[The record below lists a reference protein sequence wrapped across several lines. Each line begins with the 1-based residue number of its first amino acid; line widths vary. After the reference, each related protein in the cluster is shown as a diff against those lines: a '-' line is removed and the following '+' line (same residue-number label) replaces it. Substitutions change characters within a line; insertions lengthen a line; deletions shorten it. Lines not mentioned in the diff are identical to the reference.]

1 MTKPPK
7 RWLDLP
13 WPVRVDKD
21 SRHASGLVT
30 GEEYIP
36 PTYDYSSRNI
46 MGRMASG
53 DDGIEHIKLTA
64 GQVIPGSPVSRNS
77 DWNIVPD
84 PSSDGGFRLVESS
97 FGDINPAQIPQ
108 QGSSSSIIY
117 GNGGIYQENRGNNPG
132 ESSKIPGIE
141 MTSGAADTSGVSSA
155 LGLPWPAS
163 NVLGSGMSSA
173 GVVST
178 GVSVPNSSQ
187 RPSANVLGSGMSS
200 AAVVGTGVYIGS
212 GYQRPSVSIL
222 GEGVGS
228 GGGGDKLS
236 NKGNQ
241 PTLHS
246 DQKVSQNGQQQS
258 HSISVESGSVGTLSS
273 PSSRTGWKVSTPV
286 QLQSQFL
293 PAAHWHG
300 SSVPVG
306 LSQKL
311 PSVATGGVPAGSQYL
326 PFPYPRS
333 PVHTEVSSVS
343 AL

>member
-7 RWLDLP
+7 RWVDLP
-13 WPVRVDKD
+13 WPVRVDKN

-36 PTYDYSSRNI
+36 PTYDYSSKNI

-53 DDGIEHIKLTA
+53 DDGIEHIKSTA
-64 GQVIPGSPVSRNS
+64 GQVIPGSPVSRRS

-108 QGSSSSIIY
+108 QGSSSNIIY
-117 GNGGIYQENRGNNPG
+117 GNGGIYQENKGNNSG
-132 ESSKIPGIE
+132 ESSKVAGTE
-141 MTSGAADTSGVSSA
+141 VTSGAADISGVSSA
-155 LGLPWPAS
+155 LGLQWPAS

-178 GVSVPNSSQ
+178 GLSVPNSSQ

-200 AAVVGTGVYIGS
+200 AVIVGTGVHIGS
-212 GYQRPSVSIL
+212 G
-222 GEGVGS
+222 
-228 GGGGDKLS
+228 GDNKLS
-236 NKGNQ
+236 NKGNE
-241 PTLHS
+241 PTLRS
-246 DQKVSQNGQQQS
+246 DHEVSQNGQQQS
-258 HSISVESGSVGTLSS
+258 HSISVESGNVGTPSSLSS
-273 PSSRTGWKVSTPV
+273 KTGWKVSAPV

-293 PAAHWHG
+293 PAAHWH
-300 SSVPVG
+300 VG

-311 PSVATGGVPAGSQYL
+311 PAAIPADSQYL
-326 PFPYPRS
+326 SSPYPRS
-333 PVHTEVSSVS
+333 PAS
-343 AL
+343 AV